1 MMAESVSLPSGGR
14 MRLNLPAAAGLLPM
28 SLLGACATHHSGPE
42 PVQGL
47 VYDCRAADGASAGE
61 ARIQF
66 NGQGYQPAGSV
77 ALPGATPAP
86 RSTATL
92 WFSNLQHEL
101 KADWAYLGMR
111 YRSPAAEQVPAI
123 IWAADGEEARILS
136 EEHGAET
143 ELASCTRRRQVAGA
157 HAEQIQEG
165 ADDTHHS

>member
-1 MMAESVSLPSGGR
+1 
-14 MRLNLPAAAGLLPM
+14 MRLNLSAAAGLLP
-28 SLLGACATHHSGPE
+28 LAVLGGCATHHAGPD

-47 VYDCRAADGASAGE
+47 VYDCRAADVANAGE
-61 ARIQF
+61 ARILF

-77 ALPGATPAP
+77 MVPGATPGP

-92 WFSNLQHEL
+92 WFANHQYEL

-111 YRSPAAEQVPAI
+111 YRSIGSEQGPVI

-136 EEHGAET
+136 QEDGEDT

-157 HAEQIQEG
+157 RAEQVQDG
-165 ADDTHHS
+165 ADDTHHR